1 MIAAPRIGGRIA
13 VLGNQMYRLL
23 FLATLGS
30 GLGTWMATIAL
41 TADVDARTHST
52 WWVSALFMVTFVPS
66 VLVGLTVG
74 PLIDRLS
81 RRRLIVT
88 SDLVRLLVFV
98 ALPFAHHVP
107 AMIALAAVNGIAN
120 SFFRP
125 AVLAGVPNL
134 VEEGDLDSAT
144 SLLQATDYLA
154 AAIGPV
160 IGGSLVSLSGAHL
173 VYWINAGTFLFSA
186 VLLVRIPARLLQSEQ
201 GISRGHWRDVREGL
215 GAFRRSR
222 ALRIALFGLGFTML
236 GQGLVNVSE
245 IFLATN
251 ALNAGSFGYGLL
263 WSATGVGLVAG
274 SVLTGALLRGRFA
287 LDIYVFAFVPIAAG
301 IVGAAVAPWIWLAAA
316 AMVLTGFGNGLAF
329 PLTVLIIQRNTSDAL
344 RGRAFTVVIS
354 IHTALLGL
362 AMLASGALTAAV
374 GARWTYGVAGACA
387 AASALIVLLL
397 QRGLP
402 TRAALPS
409 EAPA

>member
-1 MIAAPRIGGRIA
+1 MIAAPRIGGRTA
-13 VLGNQMYRLL
+13 VLGNKMYRLL

-41 TADVDARTHST
+41 TADIDARTHST
-52 WWVSALFMVTFVPS
+52 WWVSALFIATFLPAVAVG
-66 VLVGLTVG
+66 VLVG

-81 RRRLIVT
+81 RRRLIVA
-88 SDLVRLLVFV
+88 SDLARLGVFV
-98 ALPFAHHVP
+98 ALPFADR
-107 AMIALAAVNGIAN
+107 ALTMIALATVNGVAN

-134 VEEGDLDSAT
+134 VEIEDLDAAT
-144 SLLQATDYLA
+144 SLLQGTDWLA

-160 IGGSLVSLSGAHL
+160 IGGALVSLSGTHL

-186 VLLVRIPARLLQSEQ
+186 LLLVRIPARLLQSAQ
-201 GISRGHWRDVREGL
+201 GISRGHWRDLGDGL
-215 GAFRRSR
+215 GEFRRSS
-222 ALRIALFGLGFTML
+222 ALRIALFGFGFTML
-236 GQGLVNVSE
+236 ATGLVNVSE

-251 ALNAGSFGYGLL
+251 DLNSGSFGYGLL

-274 SVLTGALLRGRFA
+274 SILTGPLLAGRNA
-287 LDIYVFAFVPIAAG
+287 LDVYVFAFVPIAAG

-329 PLTVLIIQRNTSDAL
+329 PMTVLIIQRHTSDVF

-362 AMLASGALTAAV
+362 AMLASGALTSAV

-387 AASALIVLLL
+387 GASAVTVLLL
-397 QRGLP
+397 QRRVP
-402 TRAALPS
+402 ARAALPS

>member
-1 MIAAPRIGGRIA
+1 MIAAPRIGGRVA

-41 TADVDARTHST
+41 TTDVDARTHST
-52 WWVSALFMVTFVPS
+52 WWVSALFIVTFLPS
-66 VLVGLTVG
+66 VLVGLMVG

-81 RRRLIVT
+81 RRRLIVA
-88 SDLVRLLVFV
+88 SDLVRLVVFV
-98 ALPFAHHVP
+98 ALPFAHQ
-107 AMIALAAVNGIAN
+107 AATMIALAAVNGIAN

-160 IGGSLVSLSGAHL
+160 IGGALVSLSGAHL

-186 VLLVRIPARLLQSEQ
+186 VLLVRIPAHLLQSEQ

-251 ALNAGSFGYGLL
+251 SLHSGSFGYGLL
-263 WSATGVGLVAG
+263 WSAAGVGLVAG
-274 SVLTGALLRGRFA
+274 SVLTGVLLRGRFA
-287 LDIYVFAFVPIAAG
+287 LDIYVYAFVPVAAG
-301 IVGAAVAPWIWLAAA
+301 ILGAAVAPWIWLAAV

-374 GARWTYGVAGACA
+374 GARWTYGAAGACA
-387 AASALIVLLL
+387 VASALTVLAL
-397 QRGLP
+397 QRGAP